1 MAKLSVVLPAYNE
14 EAMLLKAAETLKEIL
29 EKEKIEYQLI
39 FVDDG
44 SRDQTWSLITEAAHR
59 DSHVT
64 GIHFSRNFGK
74 EAAIF
79 AGLANAEG
87 DCAAVMDCDLQHP
100 PQTLVQMYR
109 LWQEGYEVVEG
120 VKRTRGKESAI
131 HRASAGL
138 FYKIMS
144 SATKIDMSRAS
155 DFKLMDRR
163 AVDSLLE
170 MPERNAFFRAMSSW
184 IGFRST
190 TVEFDVQERE
200 AGESKWSTRSL
211 IRYALTNIVGYSSAP
226 MQMVT
231 GAGAVVFLMA
241 VVLGIQTLVKYF
253 SGHAVEGFTTVIL
266 LLLFIGSVIMIS
278 LGIIGYYISRIYEEV
293 KGRPRY
299 IISRKNPG
307 RNAFRKNAGESAGEK
322 LMRELYQKYKE
333 IIRYLIVGVLTTV
346 VSLASYYLCV
356 YTILDPD
363 SPPAAAG
370 CQCDFL
376 DRGGD
381 LCLFYQPQLCV

>member
-44 SRDQTWSLITEAAHR
+44 SRDQTWSLITEAARR

-190 TVEFDVQERE
+190 TVELDVQERE
-200 AGESKWSTRSL
+200 AGESKWSTRTL

-299 IISRKNPG
+299 IISRKIQGETLSG
-307 RNAFRKNAGESAGEK
+307 RTPEK
-322 LMRELYQKYKE
+322 AQEK
-333 IIRYLIVGVLTTV
+333 
-346 VSLASYYLCV
+346 S
-356 YTILDPD
+356 
-363 SPPAAAG
+363 
-370 CQCDFL
+370 
-376 DRGGD
+376 
-381 LCLFYQPQLCV
+381 